1 MSGNATNAQTIIR
14 LGTNERRIANTGQLW
29 PQDGTESC
37 LPLAQSGLSKTG
49 LLLGGK
55 RTRRLHCEIP
65 LMTQSGHR
73 RSLNVSHSNRC
84 DCLLNLGGRMK
95 RREFIILVG
104 SAVVSRRLPLVRRSP
119 LYHSKDVTYVSR
131 IVGTMATTTG
141 HPDGIIS
148 AVINENLPSHSPP
161 GRLL

>member
-1 MSGNATNAQTIIR
+1 MSDQLRSWQFERKEFTQYER
-14 LGTNERRIANTGQLW
+14 ERNERGIANTGQLW

-49 LLLGGK
+49 LLLGVK

-104 SAVVSRRLPLVRRSP
+104 SAVVSRPLAARSQKP
-119 LYHSKDVTYVSR
+119 AIPFEGRNLAIAYRWAD
-131 IVGTMATTTG
+131 G
-141 HPDGIIS
+141 HNDRPCRW
-148 AVINENLPSHSPP
+148 NNL
-161 GRLL
+161 GGN